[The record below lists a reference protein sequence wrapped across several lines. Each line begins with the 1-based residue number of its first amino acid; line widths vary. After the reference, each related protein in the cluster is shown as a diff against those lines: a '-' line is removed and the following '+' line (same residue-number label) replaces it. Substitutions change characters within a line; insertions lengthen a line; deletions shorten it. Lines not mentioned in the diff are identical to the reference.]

1 MNRACQHYKIRDV
14 VDDYVIALCW
24 ANFRL
29 RLPLKTA
36 SRQSPA
42 DRRAHPGHHE
52 THPPIAGPDIGK
64 GRDPHNRQLV
74 HCFEITC
81 TGCEVTRTPREF
93 IGKLTY

>member
-42 DRRAHPGHHE
+42 DRRAHPGQHE

-64 GRDPHNRQLV
+64 GKGPRTNGNLYTVSRLLA
-74 HCFEITC
+74 
-81 TGCEVTRTPREF
+81 EVAR
-93 IGKLTY
+93 LLAHHASL